1 MTTSAKER
9 TMERVTGRGVYVA
22 GNDMDTDR
30 IIPARFLKCVTF
42 DELGPSLFHDERFA
56 ADGESKGHVLDAPQH
71 QGAEVLITDNNFG
84 CGSSR
89 EHAPQA
95 IQKFGFKAVI
105 AGSFAEIFHGNCTT
119 LGIPCLVMDDE
130 ARRQLA
136 ADVQAN
142 PDEELICDLDRLEI
156 IFANRIY
163 QVQMKESAREAL
175 LNAAWDP
182 LDSLLAAEADISK
195 VAQRLEGSS
204 SYGGGAG

>member
-1 MTTSAKER
+1 M
-9 TMERVTGRGVYVA
+9 
-22 GNDMDTDR
+22 
-30 IIPARFLKCVTF
+30 
-42 DELGPSLFHDERFA
+42 
-56 ADGESKGHVLDAPQH
+56 
-71 QGAEVLITDNNFG
+71 LITDSNFG

-119 LGIPCLVMDDE
+119 LGIPCLVMADAD
-130 ARRQLA
+130 RHQLA

-142 PDEELICDLDRLEI
+142 PDEELICDLEQLQV

-163 QVQMKESAREAL
+163 QVQMKASAREAF

-182 LDSLLAAEADISK
+182 LDTLLAAQVDISQ
-195 VAQRLEGSS
+195 VAAKLDYGS
-204 SYGGGAG
+204 AA